1 MKKIIYINWKTQ
13 DVVKDKN
20 SIESVKQ
27 SIANRLRA
35 NEGFAEWLTIEK
47 MYFTGSTTLNEM
59 EKNILLISS
68 KEQIES
74 FMKLIKPLKF
84 PWTRNEACPF
94 TKVRGFHVFFLL
106 IKLGRLA

>member
-35 NEGFAEWLTIEK
+35 NEGLQSGLLLK
-47 MYFTGSTTLNEM
+47 
-59 EKNILLISS
+59 KCILLG
-68 KEQIES
+68 Q
-74 FMKLIKPLKF
+74 PL
-84 PWTRNEACPF
+84 
-94 TKVRGFHVFFLL
+94 
-106 IKLGRLA
+106 